1 MPNCIQRI
9 YTFGSGVQKYPPTS
23 WLQNGKP
30 DRPREAAPE
39 GMIHAVI
46 VRIRVAAPVD
56 RVSLA
61 ACVSRAAPNK
71 AVSRMDLLANLVGR
85 PVIQK
90 GIEVVHIL
98 TITASISVTVLGVFT
113 EVRFD
118 DPDALLQQA
127 P

>member
-1 MPNCIQRI
+1 
-9 YTFGSGVQKYPPTS
+9 
-23 WLQNGKP
+23 
-30 DRPREAAPE
+30 
-39 GMIHAVI
+39 MIHAVI

-61 ACVSRAAPNK
+61 ARVSRAAPNK

-90 GIEVVHIL
+90 GIEVVHIP
-98 TITASISVTVLGVFT
+98 TITAGISVTVLGVFT
-113 EVRFD
+113 EVCFD